1 MSDGQVIG
9 AGVGAAVSVF
19 LPGGPAVIAQGA
31 LYGAAVGGALDPPP
45 GPDLVGPR
53 IDDTKAQTS
62 TYGAGINTLD
72 GTAGF
77 SGSVIW
83 VENGKIKETRVEED
97 VGGKGSSSQS
107 STTFKYSA
115 TFALLLTDH
124 EISGIGRLW
133 ATSELIANTLTEDY
147 ETAMAT
153 GEVYPTFALQSDSG
167 LLEASLNQNG
177 AEGTIRLYPGYDDQ
191 PQDPRMA
198 ADLGVDKCPAYRG
211 RAYLMFYDWPLEKAN
226 NSLLGLQVK
235 AEVIA
240 NPSDNEAVLLSSQTI
255 PLLNSNSCWARYLT
269 PETVVFTQWDD
280 DSTYRSWEVSTDHY
294 SFTDLNPDG
303 SNDEAA
309 GITDEAIFP
318 FDSQAFGAYQFNY
331 PTGRVQAKNGVY
343 YGVHYSTDKVWKNS
357 PTIGQSDI
365 SVDPGFELYAI
376 AVDDSGN
383 IYAVGENTVK
393 VYDEDLTETDS
404 ISFNIGGESYTNN
417 RVRVIWDDGFL
428 YFCFGLNFI
437 NSIYIAPDDLSY
449 VSGEINLPS
458 AAAGIDEE
466 TQINIRNGI
475 VIRFGRSTTVDEA
488 YVERYKLPAIG
499 IDAPTLEE
507 VVRQRAERSELIQ
520 PSDLE
525 LTALASDTVDGYVT
539 NGIHSIRSQI
549 SPLMSA
555 YAFDLIPSGY
565 QLKAVKRGGS
575 SVMTIDYDDLDA
587 RAFGSAP
594 GKAVLYD
601 REMDSQ
607 LPRKVLVNFVDRDRN
622 YNTNQEPSHERI
634 SSDAINIEQYEVP
647 LVLTPDT
654 GAEIAQREME
664 RRWLERYTFNNLRLP
679 QTYQALEAADVIT
692 IPAPWATYE
701 LRITQITYMA
711 DGRIE
716 FNAKLSSASINT
728 PSATGGTTLLGDTT
742 IAFAGVSVLHLLD
755 IPLIRDADNVPGF
768 GGAMAGKTA
777 GWPGGTITRSVDNGQ
792 TWKPIQ
798 AYANPV
804 TMGVCRNA
812 LSEYDGLT
820 IDRSSELT
828 IDLYSSSMS
837 ISSITEAQM
846 MTGKNWFA
854 YGVHGRWEIG
864 RLVNAVENSDGSIT
878 VSTLAR
884 GLQNTARYSGSHE
897 AGDLFVFLSDADAAF
912 MAANV
917 SDIGVERLYRG
928 VTQGKTIST
937 ASDNAFTYTGE
948 NLKPYSPVN
957 LAGSKSGDDWTFTWT
972 RRSRLSDN
980 WFVTGVQPSVG
991 EASESYEIDI
1001 VSEGNVIRT
1010 LTSTSAAVIYTGTQ
1024 QIEDFGIIKTSVT
1037 YRVYQISD
1045 IVGRGYVAEKSLVA
1059 AGVLS
1064 TNNAYLV
1071 AFYDFND
1078 ISGGSLIDRS
1088 PNSND
1093 AVLSGSPP
1101 QETGPFG
1108 NAVVFEGSPD
1118 SANIGGILPNDD
1130 MTVSFWL
1137 KVSSIPGSD
1146 DVIIGRGAAGE
1157 SVSTNIHWL
1166 DILDTTGNFRVFTE
1180 TGSGGTNHSQDMGA
1194 GPDFDG
1200 SFHHY
1205 AYVLDS
1211 GDASIYK
1218 DGTLLAGPTAITVS
1232 DSTSTGGRIGRKPET
1247 TSNYLHGSLDQM
1259 RIFDSVLSA
1268 SEITEL
1274 AGE

>member
-9 AGVGAAVSVF
+9 AVVGGTIGFVATGGNPGGAVKGAA
-19 LPGGPAVIAQGA
+19 
-31 LYGAAVGGALDPPP
+31 YGASIGGALDPPP

-53 IDDTKAQTS
+53 IEDTKAQTS

-133 ATSELIANTLTEDY
+133 QISELIANTLTEDY

-153 GEVYPTFALQSDSG
+153 GEIYPTFALQSDSG

-177 AEGTIRLYPGYDDQ
+177 AEGTVRLYPGYDDQ

-211 RAYLMFYDWPLEKAN
+211 RGYLMFYDWPLEKAN
-226 NSLLGLQVK
+226 NSLVGLQNKV
-235 AEVIA
+235 EVIA
-240 NPSDNEAVLLSSQTI
+240 NPSDNTAALLSSQTI
-255 PLLNSNSCWARYLT
+255 PLQNDKECFARYLT
-269 PETVVFTQWDD
+269 PESVEFSQ
-280 DSTYRSWEVSTDHY
+280 Y
-294 SFTDLNPDG
+294 
-303 SNDEAA
+303 NDEGFYRIWTVGTDNYSYADYTPASGNNNAA
-309 GITDEAIFP
+309 GLVDEPIFP
-318 FDSQAFGAYQFNY
+318 VDSQHFGSSQFNY
-331 PTGRVQAKNGVY
+331 PTGRIEIKNNVH
-343 YGVHYSTDKVWKNS
+343 YGVHYSTDRIWKNS

-365 SVDPGFELYAI
+365 YVDPGFDLKAI

-383 IYAVGENTVK
+383 VYGVGENTVK
-393 VYDEDLTETDS
+393 IYDEDLTETDS
-404 ISFNIGGESYTNN
+404 ISFNIGGESYTDA
-417 RVRVIWDDGFL
+417 RVRVVWDNGFL

-449 VSGEINLPS
+449 VSDEVVLPS
-458 AAAGIDEE
+458 AGAGIDPE
-466 TQINIRNGI
+466 TQINIVDGI
-475 VIRFGRSTTVDEA
+475 AIRFGRSSTVDEA

-499 IDAPTLEE
+499 IDAPTLEA
-507 VVRQRAERSELIQ
+507 VSRRIIERSELIR
-520 PSDLE
+520 PTDLE
-525 LTALASDTVDGYVT
+525 LSALAPDTVDGYPR

-587 RAFGSAP
+587 RSFGSAP
-594 GKAVLYD
+594 GKAFLYD

-664 RRWLERYTFNNLRLP
+664 RRWLERYTFTGLRLP

-692 IPAPWATYE
+692 IPTPWATYE

-716 FNAKLSSASINT
+716 FNAKPSSAALNT
-728 PSATGGTTLLGDTT
+728 PNATGGTTLLGDTT
-742 IAFAGVSVLHLLD
+742 IAFAGASVLHLLD

-768 GGAMAGKTA
+768 GGAMAGRTA
-777 GWPGGTITRSVDNGQ
+777 GWPGGTIVRSVDSGQ
-792 TWKPIQ
+792 TWKSIQ

-804 TMGVCRNA
+804 TMGVCRDP
-812 LSEYDGLT
+812 LPEHSGST
-820 IDRSSELT
+820 IDRANELT
-828 IDLYSSSMS
+828 IDFYSSSMS

-864 RLVNAVENSDGSIT
+864 RLVNAVENSDGSTT

-884 GLQNTARYSGSHE
+884 GLQNTARHTGSHE
-897 AGDLFVFLSDADAAF
+897 VGDLFIFLSDADAAF

-928 VTQGKTIST
+928 VTQGKSIST
-937 ASDNAFTYTGE
+937 ASDSAFTYTGE
-948 NLKPYSPVN
+948 NLKPYN
-957 LAGSKSGDDWTFTWT
+957 LINLSGSKSGDDWVLSAD

-980 WFVTGVQPSVG
+980 WFVTGVQPPVG
-991 EASESYEIDI
+991 ETTESYEWDI
-1001 VSEGNVIRT
+1001 MSEGSVVRT
-1010 LTSTSAAVIYTGTQ
+1010 LTSSSPTVTYSDTD
-1024 QIEDFGIIKTSVT
+1024 QITDFGIVKTSVT
-1037 YRVYQISD
+1037 YKVYQISD
-1045 IVGRGYVAEKSLVA
+1045 TVGRGYVAEATVSEGSILEA
-1059 AGVLS
+1059 S
-1064 TNNAYLV
+1064 NQSLV
-1071 AFYDFND
+1071 AFYDMND
-1078 ISGGSLIDRS
+1078 ISSGLADLSTNGNDASLGGS
-1088 PNSND
+1088 PT
-1093 AVLSGSPP
+1093 
-1101 QETGPFG
+1101 QETGHL
-1108 NAVVFEGSPD
+1108 ASAIVLDGSGD

-1130 MTVSFWL
+1130 FAVSFWM
-1137 KVSSIPGSD
+1137 KVAAIPSSEET
-1146 DVIIGRGAAGE
+1146 IIGRGASGE
-1157 SVSTNIHWL
+1157 SVATNIHRL
-1166 DILDTTGNFRVFTE
+1166 SIDDTTGNFKLLTE
-1180 TGSGGTNHSQDMGA
+1180 TGSSGTNHTEDLGA
-1194 GPDFDG
+1194 APTFDS

-1205 AYVLDS
+1205 VYQIDG
-1211 GDASIYK
+1211 GDVSIYK
-1218 DGTLLAGPTAITVS
+1218 DNVLLLGPTSVTVT
-1232 DSTSTGGRIGRKPET
+1232 DSTSTSGRIGRNPDT
-1247 TSNYLHGSLDQM
+1247 TNRYLDASLDQF
-1259 RIFDSVLSA
+1259 RIFNRILTA
-1268 SEITEL
+1268 AEIAIL